1 VTSRK
6 VVFDTLYPRD
16 REVQAAAMRQAALL
30 LRLAHKLGPA
40 EHVQG
45 AERFLCDRIHFM
57 ITVRAQLA
65 EYVLAHRK
73 CKQKRD
79 SALARCRAGTTTGA
93 LSTTSCSRRGRSQTG

>member
-1 VTSRK
+1 MQAFYPVTSRK

-45 AERFLCDRIHFM
+45 AERFLCDRIQFM
-57 ITVRAQLA
+57 ITVRAQHA
-65 EYVLAHRK
+65 EYFLAHRK
-73 CKQKRD
+73 YSSID
-79 SALARCRAGTTTGA
+79 SALARCRAGSTTGA
-93 LSTTSCSRRGRSQTG
+93 